1 MKNTLLKT
9 MYMLS
14 RYFLYGFFMQFLFL
28 NLGLAT
34 HVNGQYKSIEEVSIR
49 LPDEQLT
56 LGQFFK
62 EVQRQTPFKFSYDSK
77 KVDRMTLLTFERKK
91 GVVEEFLKEA
101 TRQSALSFRQYNH
114 SIDVLK
120 DEQSEVVS
128 ILEEVQVTVMG
139 TVSDAN
145 GEPLP
150 GVTVS
155 VPGTSIGTATDLDG
169 R

>member
-56 LGQFFK
+56 LGQFFN

-101 TRQSALSFRQYNH
+101 TRQSSLSFRQYNH
-114 SIDVLK
+114 S
-120 DEQSEVVS
+120 
-128 ILEEVQVTVMG
+128 
-139 TVSDAN
+139 
-145 GEPLP
+145 
-150 GVTVS
+150 
-155 VPGTSIGTATDLDG
+155 
-169 R
+169 